1 MRRLTIIILIAFTV
15 TSCFPVHTKDAE
27 KAFEHWAG
35 FKAPDDFEIME
46 GEYWKSPHFT
56 YEFEVFLKLKP
67 TEEWWTKLIEQYKL
81 TEDYQLWTAP
91 DKKPIWFMPTDK
103 MIMYSRHDIVDKS
116 RFFYDK
122 ETGLVYIYEVQ
133 F

>member
-1 MRRLTIIILIAFTV
+1 MRQLLIIFILETTL
-15 TSCFPVHTKDAE
+15 TSCFPVHTTDADE
-27 KAFEHWAG
+27 AFEHWAD
-35 FKAPDDFEIME
+35 FKVPDDFEIIE

-56 YEFEVFLKLKP
+56 YEYEVFLKLKP
-67 TEEWWTKLIEQYKL
+67 TKEWWIKLIEQYKL
-81 TEDYQLWTAP
+81 IEDYQPWTAP
-91 DKKPIWFMPTDK
+91 DKRPNWFMPTSK
-103 MIMYSRHDIVDKS
+103 MTMYSRNDMIDQS

>member
-1 MRRLTIIILIAFTV
+1 MKQLPIILLLGIIL
-15 TSCFPVHTKDAE
+15 TSCFPVHTTDADE
-27 KAFEHWAG
+27 SFEHWAG
-35 FKAPDDFEIME
+35 FKAPDEFEVIE

-56 YEFEVFLKLKP
+56 DEFEVFLKLKP
-67 TEEWWTKLIEQYKL
+67 PKEWWMKLIEQYGL
-81 TEDYQLWTAP
+81 TEDYRPWAKP
-91 DKKPIWFMPTDK
+91 DKKPNWFIPTRQ
-103 MIMYSRHDIVDKS
+103 MTMYSRNDMMDQS